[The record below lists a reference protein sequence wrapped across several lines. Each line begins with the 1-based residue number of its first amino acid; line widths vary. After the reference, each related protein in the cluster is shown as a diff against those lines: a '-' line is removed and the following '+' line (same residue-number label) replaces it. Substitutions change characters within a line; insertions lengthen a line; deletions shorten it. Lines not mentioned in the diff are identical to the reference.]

1 MDGLNELFG
10 QSVPMEAVR
19 ETIRRLV
26 ARQQPGRRLPA
37 VLIQGE
43 TGTGK
48 GLVAHL
54 IHRLGPRSR
63 GPFVDVN
70 CAAIPETL
78 LESELFGFERGAFT
92 DARRAK
98 AGLFQTA
105 HQGTLFLDEIGLFPA
120 ALQAKLLT
128 VIEER
133 AVRRLGSTRTEPA
146 DAWIISATN
155 SDLPIAIREHRFRED
170 LYHRLAVLTIELP
183 PLREREGDVLLLA
196 ERFLA
201 SVCNDYG
208 LPSKTLAPD
217 ARERLVV
224 YPWPGN
230 VRELANVIERAA
242 LQADGSTLGARHLE
256 LRGTVS
262 LAPERAREPEPGGA
276 AGVSSEEAMLHHLQL
291 TLEQTGWNIS
301 RTAAILRISRNTLR
315 ARIKRLEL
323 RSGIDAHTPSHAGTS
338 YTDEHSQAVSPTTGP
353 SGAPEAL
360 LAPVKTATPIPQAPS
375 ALPSIRWQRRRITLL
390 RTSFTVPETD
400 DDPPETSRVLEL
412 LVDKI
417 HTFGGRVEELGRTG
431 LDASFGLESVEDAP
445 RRAANAAMAILK
457 AVERTRGQS
466 SEIQAI
472 KLAIHTGSYSI
483 GQLHHAF
490 RIDQADK
497 RQAAETLD
505 ALVQKTAETDCVVV
519 SAATVPFLERR
530 FELVPATSLDSSV
543 ERPHRLVGRD
553 PTGFGPLARRG
564 KFVGRRYE
572 LELLKNRWASALR
585 GHGQLVG
592 VVGEPGVGKS
602 RLVREFINALGTG
615 QRLVLESASV
625 ALATPAPYLPIV
637 ELLRGYFQLDTG
649 EDAEV
654 VRSKISDTLR
664 SLDEGLLPALPALL
678 ALLDVSVPDRHWE
691 GLAPAQRRQ
700 RTFDVVKRLLLLESR
715 RQPLLLVFED
725 VHWVDAETQ
734 ALLDSFVDGLPT
746 AHVLVLLT
754 YRPEY
759 EHRWGS
765 KSFYTQLRV
774 DPLPPEGATELL
786 HGVLGDHPS
795 LQPLTSRLIEWTEG
809 NPFFLEESVRTLA
822 ETGALAGELGA
833 YRLTTPVN
841 SIQVPATVEAVLAAR
856 IDRLAAEQRRLLQSA
871 AVIGKDVPY
880 PILAAIADLH
890 EEEIGESLRQLQAA
904 EFLYETTPAAEVEY
918 TFKHA
923 LTREVAYASL
933 AHGKRALHAR
943 IVTVMETLYA
953 DRLEEHI
960 DRLAH
965 HAFEGHVWEKAVGY
979 LRRAGVKAA
988 ERSASRDAAGYF
1000 DHALA
1005 ALTHVPS
1012 TRETMEQELD
1022 LRFEIRNALQTLGEF
1037 GPMLDHLRKAQ
1048 ALAESLT
1055 NRRRLGWVSAY
1066 LTDYFRLT
1074 GDQDRAIEAGER
1086 ALRIAESLNDFPL
1099 QVATYTWLGQA
1110 LYGRGEYRRA
1120 ATFFRQNVD
1129 ALVGNRLT
1137 ERFGAPQPRSI
1148 HSRTCLVWCL
1158 AELGEFREG
1167 IERGQEALRLAEP
1180 LDHPLSLT
1188 TACAGLGH
1196 LYLRQGELA
1205 EAISLLERGLEA
1217 TRTANSPLW
1226 FPRVASALGLA
1237 YSHAGRARDG
1247 VPLLEEAVEQAAAMK
1262 MMGGHSLLLVS
1273 LGEGYLLDD
1282 RVADA
1287 AMVAEQALRLAR
1299 EHGELGYEARVLW
1312 LFAEIALRSDP
1323 PLTESALEQATRA
1336 RVLADELELR
1346 PLAAHCHLTLGRICR
1361 HEGKS
1366 EDAEPH
1372 LRRAATLFWE
1382 MDMARWLSQAE
1393 ADI

>member
-1 MDGLNELFG
+1 MDDLGELFG
-10 QSVPMEAVR
+10 QSAAMETVR
-19 ETIRRLV
+19 ESLRRLV

-37 VLIQGE
+37 ILIQGE

-70 CAAIPETL
+70 CAAIPESL
-78 LESELFGFERGAFT
+78 LEAELFGFERGAFT

-105 HQGTLFLDEIGLFPA
+105 HQGTLFLDEIGLFPEV
-120 ALQAKLLT
+120 LQAKLLT

-155 SDLPIAIREHRFRED
+155 SDLPDAIRKHRFRED
-170 LYHRLAVLTIELP
+170 LYHRLAVLTIKLP
-183 PLREREGDVLLLA
+183 PLREREGDILLLA

-201 SVCNDYG
+201 SVCTDYG
-208 LPSKTLAPD
+208 LPSKTLASD
-217 ARERLVV
+217 ARERLVA
-224 YPWPGN
+224 YSWPGN

-242 LQADGSTLGARHLE
+242 LQADGATVNARHLE
-256 LRGTVS
+256 LREEVS
-262 LAPERAREPEPGGA
+262 FASAGERESGRA
-276 AGVSSEEAMLHHLQL
+276 AGVSRDDASQRDHLRT

-301 RTAAILRISRNTLR
+301 RTAAILQISRNTLKR
-315 ARIKRLEL
+315 RIEKLGL
-323 RSGIDAHTPSHAGTS
+323 RSGIDAQSTAQAGERS
-338 YTDEHSQAVSPTTGP
+338 EAVSATIGP
-353 SGAPEAL
+353 SAAPEAFL
-360 LAPVKTATPIPQAPS
+360 VPVKVAVPIPQGPAAIP
-375 ALPSIRWQRRRITLL
+375 PIRWQRRRITLL
-390 RTSFTVPETD
+390 RASLAVPEED
-400 DDPPETSRVLEL
+400 DDLPETSRVLEL
-412 LVDKI
+412 LGDKI
-417 HTFGGRVEELGRTG
+417 HTFGGRVEELGQTG
-431 LDASFGLESVEDAP
+431 LDASFGLELIEDAP
-445 RRAANAAMAILK
+445 RRAANAALAILK
-457 AVERTRGQS
+457 AVERARSQS
-466 SEIQAI
+466 PEILAVKI
-472 KLAIHTGSYSI
+472 AIHTGSYTI
-483 GQLHHAF
+483 GQINHALQ
-490 RIDQADK
+490 IDQTAK
-497 RQAAETLD
+497 RQAAEILD
-505 ALVQKTAETDCVVV
+505 ALVTAAETDSAVV

-530 FELVPATSLDSSV
+530 FELVPTGSV
-543 ERPHRLVGRD
+543 GGSADRVHRLVGRER
-553 PTGFGPLARRG
+553 TGFGPLARMG

-572 LELLKNRWASALR
+572 LELLKNRWASVLG

-602 RLVREFINALGTG
+602 RLVREFINTLGAG
-615 QRLVLESASV
+615 QRLVLETASV
-625 ALATPAPYLPIV
+625 ALGTPAPYLPIV
-637 ELLRGYFQLDTG
+637 ELLRGCFQLDIG
-649 EDAEV
+649 EEPDVIRRKVSDA
-654 VRSKISDTLR
+654 LR
-664 SLDEGLLPALPALL
+664 GLDEGLLPALPALL
-678 ALLDVSVPDRHWE
+678 ALLDVSDPDPHWE
-691 GLAPAQRRQ
+691 ALAPAQRRQ
-700 RTFDVVKRLLLLESR
+700 RTFDGVRRLLLRESR

-725 VHWVDAETQ
+725 AHWVDAETQ

-746 AHVLVLLT
+746 AHVLLLLT

-765 KSFYTQLRV
+765 KTFYTQLRV
-774 DPLPPEGATELL
+774 DPLPPEGAADLL
-786 HGVLGDHPS
+786 HDLLGDHPS
-795 LQPLTSRLIEWTEG
+795 LQPLTSRLIGWTEG
-809 NPFFLEESVRTLA
+809 NPFFLEESVRTLT
-822 ETGALAGELGA
+822 ETGALAGERGA
-833 YRLTTPVN
+833 YRLTAPVN
-841 SIQVPATVEAVLAAR
+841 SIQVPATVEEVLAAR

-880 PILAAIADLH
+880 PILAAIGDLP
-890 EEEIGESLRQLQAA
+890 EEAIGESLQRLQAA
-904 EFLYETTPAAEVEY
+904 ELLYETSPAPEAEY

-943 IVTVMETLYA
+943 ILAVMETLYA

-965 HAFEGHVWEKAVGY
+965 HAFQGHLWDKAVGY
-979 LRRAGVKAA
+979 LRRAGAKASD
-988 ERSASRDAAGYF
+988 RSASRDAVDYF

-1005 ALTHVPS
+1005 ALQHLPS
-1012 TRETMEQELD
+1012 TPETMEQDLD

-1037 GPMLDHLRKAQ
+1037 GPILAHLQKAE
-1048 ALAESLT
+1048 ALAEALA
-1055 NRRRLGWVSAY
+1055 NGLRLGWVSAY

-1074 GDQDRAIEAGER
+1074 GDQARAIEAGER

-1120 ATFFRQNVD
+1120 ATFFRKNVE

-1158 AELGEFREG
+1158 AELGEFGEG
-1167 IERGQEALRLAEP
+1167 IARGEQALQLAQP

-1188 TACAGLGH
+1188 TACAGLGY

-1205 EAISLLERGLEA
+1205 KAISLLERGLEA

-1237 YSHAGRARDG
+1237 YSHTGRAGDG
-1247 VPLLEEAVEQAAAMK
+1247 LPLLERAVEQGAAMK
-1262 MMGGHSLLLVS
+1262 MMGGHSLLLIG
-1273 LGEGYLLDD
+1273 LGEGYLVVD

-1287 AMVAEQALRLAR
+1287 ATVAEQALALAR
-1299 EHGELGYEARVLW
+1299 EHGERGYEARALW
-1312 LFAEIALRSDP
+1312 LRADIALRSDP
-1323 PLTESALEQATRA
+1323 LVTERVMEHATRA
-1336 RVLADELELR
+1336 LALADELELR
-1346 PLAAHCHLTLGRICR
+1346 PLAAHCHLMIGRVSSR
-1361 HEGKS
+1361 EGKRDS
-1366 EDAEPH
+1366 AERS
-1372 LRRAATLFWE
+1372 LGAAAALFRE
-1382 MDMARWLSQAE
+1382 MNMALWLSEAE
-1393 ADI
+1393 ADLQRLH